1 MDLSKYLLMDI
12 PVIKFG
18 SSDPGVADELDSEI
32 PDIEAAIDELSRL
45 GKTPVFRKDKPS
57 YTVGDRLWVLDQNFK
72 IPLLATVT
80 SVSTNEAFFKYD
92 GRPSET
98 YTTRD
103 HSIQIIVKQADKV
116 YPSNFKNALKTLW
129 GKIIIRKVKFVNR
142 PGKGFIKYYDGR
154 TDDKVE
160 YSSKDEVCKLLSD
173 TGSLQQIVRH
183 ESQYYGFTTK
193 EVLYPNDKYG
203 DIEFFFGND
212 NNGQITQDVDWS
224 LFDVPMGLSPLKERK
239 PPPLNDKLICGIPEK
254 SKIGNQ
260 LSRWI
265 SCSRQ
270 FVFFWEYIM
279 GYSDRSPKTLI
290 TEVTK
295 PNPEHPKYNMLRDIF
310 EHLDTNIAARLCIET
325 SLVREV
331 STELRK
337 AKEILDE
344 AGIVQW
350 VTTDNKELGIQI
362 SDAAKMYMKAMTTVY
377 GIPKKYQLFPDQPLE
392 D

>member
-1 MDLSKYLLMDI
+1 MDI
-12 PVIKFG
+12 PKIKFG
-18 SSDPGVADELDSEI
+18 SSDPGVTDNLGSEI
-32 PDIEAAIDELSRL
+32 PDIDAAIDKLSRL
-45 GKTPVFRKDKPS
+45 GGTKDFRKIKSS
-57 YTVGDRLWVLDQNFK
+57 YSVGDRLWVLDQNFK

-92 GRPSET
+92 GRPTET

-103 HSIQIIVKQADKV
+103 HSVQIILKQADKV
-116 YPSNFKNALKTLW
+116 YPSSFKNALKTLW
-129 GKIIIRKVKFVNR
+129 GKIVIRKVKFVSR

-154 TDDKVE
+154 ADDKVE
-160 YSSKDEVCKLLSD
+160 YSSKDELCKLLN
-173 TGSLQQIVRH
+173 GSLQQTVRH
-183 ESQYYGFTTK
+183 ESQYYGFTTN
-193 EVLYPNDKYG
+193 EVLYPNDKYN

-224 LFDVPMGLSPLKERK
+224 LFDIPMGLSTLEDQK
-239 PPPLNDKLICGIPEK
+239 PPPLSDKLICGIPEK
-254 SKIGNQ
+254 SGVGYQ

-270 FVFFWEYIM
+270 FVFLWEYVM

-295 PNPEHPKYNMLRDIF
+295 PNPGHPKYDMIRDIF
-310 EHLDTNIAARLCIET
+310 EHLDINIAARLCIEI
-325 SLVREV
+325 SLVRKV
-331 STELRK
+331 SGELRN
-337 AKEILDE
+337 AKEILDK
-344 AGIVQW
+344 AGVVQW
-350 VTTDNKELGIQI
+350 VTTDNKELGIEI

-377 GIPKKYQLFPDQPLE
+377 GIPKKYQLFHDQPLE